1 MSPRPIPSLNH
12 PAQRWGMEPASA
24 RNQLVEAL
32 ADRMRNRPPAAVYAT
47 ALDQIEALHTS
58 PAITARQARV
68 GTLMVLDALAEA
80 LAEE

>member
-1 MSPRPIPSLNH
+1 MSH
-12 PAQRWGMEPASA
+12 PLSARNALLMSHASA
-24 RNQLVEAL
+24 RHQLVGAL
-32 ADRMRNRPPAAVYAT
+32 ADRMRNRPPEAAYA
-47 ALDQIEALHTS
+47 AAISQIEALHTS